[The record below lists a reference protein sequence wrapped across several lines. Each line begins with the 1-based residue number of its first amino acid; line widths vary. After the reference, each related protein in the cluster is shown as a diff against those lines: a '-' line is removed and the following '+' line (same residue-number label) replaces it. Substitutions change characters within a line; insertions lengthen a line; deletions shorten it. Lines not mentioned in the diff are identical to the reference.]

1 MKTYKINNKIK
12 VTAFLTL
19 PLALAFY
26 SQYSFTNWS
35 NKITNNLANMDGAV
49 AGASD
54 SKVTNITEDI
64 PIIKDAEIVNV
75 DSTNEMVS
83 VTLESDRSEKE
94 INDFYKNYINPN
106 DSKMTVNI
114 SGQIIKITL
123 LK

>member
-35 NKITNNLANMDGAV
+35 NKITNNFANMDGAV

>member
-1 MKTYKINNKIK
+1 
-12 VTAFLTL
+12 
-19 PLALAFY
+19 
-26 SQYSFTNWS
+26 
-35 NKITNNLANMDGAV
+35 MDGAV